1 MVKSEG
7 ELVLRLITRHI
18 MKTYGGAEVQLHA
31 FLTLVTDEA
40 NGYLN
45 APAAISLEK
54 EHAVSIG

>member
-1 MVKSEG
+1 
-7 ELVLRLITRHI
+7 